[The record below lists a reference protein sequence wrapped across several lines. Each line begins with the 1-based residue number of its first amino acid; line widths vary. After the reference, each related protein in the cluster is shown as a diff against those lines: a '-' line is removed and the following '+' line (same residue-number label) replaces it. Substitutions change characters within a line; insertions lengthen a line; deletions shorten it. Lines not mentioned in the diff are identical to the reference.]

1 MSFISYFRFMII
13 VIFPFCGLKLVEAGS
28 VLLGERCLLL
38 TESSSGQ
45 KTVTVTS
52 ISCWTGG
59 LRWERLTKH
68 SGRKWTLGGLLWKN
82 PCMPPVIK
90 NQNKTTLA
98 LEDLLWACRLQPLYK
113 TAGDEGM
120 RLTMYNLYSWC
131 WVFKK
136 SLVIINPTISN

>member
-1 MSFISYFRFMII
+1 
-13 VIFPFCGLKLVEAGS
+13 
-28 VLLGERCLLL
+28 
-38 TESSSGQ
+38 
-45 KTVTVTS
+45 
-52 ISCWTGG
+52 
-59 LRWERLTKH
+59 
-68 SGRKWTLGGLLWKN
+68 
-82 PCMPPVIK
+82 MPPVIK